1 MQVPHFYGNFEIMQ
15 SHTELALLVL
25 SGMLILGEASQGE
38 DLCKLA
44 LQQHKKKINR
54 QFARKIVHWNNY
66 FVQPLTP
73 LTQPA
78 AGPTGPYEINRAHCL
93 RKL

>member
-15 SHTELALLVL
+15 SHTELALPVL
-25 SGMLILGEASQGE
+25 SGTLILGEASQGE

-54 QFARKIVHWNNY
+54 QFARKIVHWNKC
-66 FVQPLTP
+66 FPQQLTP
-73 LTQPA
+73 LTLAPEVRSRN
-78 AGPTGPYEINRAHCL
+78 T
-93 RKL
+93 

>member
-15 SHTELALLVL
+15 SHTELALPVL

-38 DLCKLA
+38 ETCLA
-44 LQQHKKKINR
+44 RAEEKINR
-54 QFARKIVHWNNY
+54 QFARKIVHWNDY

>member
-15 SHTELALLVL
+15 SHTELALPVL

-38 DLCKLA
+38 ETCLA
-44 LQQHKKKINR
+44 TAQEKINR
-54 QFARKIVHWNNY
+54 QFARKIVHWNDY
-66 FVQPLTP
+66 FVQPRTP

>member
-15 SHTELALLVL
+15 SHTELALPVL

-38 DLCKLA
+38 ETCLA
-44 LQQHKKKINR
+44 TAQEKINR
-54 QFARKIVHWNNY
+54 QFARKIVHWN
-66 FVQPLTP
+66 VQPLTP

-78 AGPTGPYEINRAHCL
+78 AGPTIPYEINRAHCL